1 MSIYIFFQSIS
12 LTVRRYLGKVYK
24 LRKATFI
31 LLHLEFQLTT
41 SLLGFYCLYDAKP
54 LRGIWGMVVQKCSY

>member
-1 MSIYIFFQSIS
+1 MSIYILCQSIS
-12 LTVRRYLGKVYK
+12 LTVRRYLGQVYK
-24 LRKATFI
+24 LRKTTFI

-54 LRGIWGMVVQKCSY
+54 LRGSWGMVVQMCPY